1 MRRLPEKDQMNT
13 FLVIYLTIVS
23 FFSLFF
29 IIKYL
34 LKGKDPRI
42 IYEEGDKD
50 SRH

>member
-1 MRRLPEKDQMNT
+1 MNT
-13 FLVIYLTIVS
+13 FLVVYLSIVS

-42 IYEEGDKD
+42 IDDDED